1 MSALDGP
8 GGTLDVLAI
17 AAGGGALGL
26 FAADV
31 AAIMEAGPPARG
43 VPSLDLAPLLGPGA
57 PGAVSRRLRVAAP
70 GAPPFDLVTDGVL
83 AVRSVPRSALVP
95 VPRWLVPLV
104 APLGAEVLLLEADA
118 LVLLVDP
125 AKLAAMCALVEPAGA
140 AAAPTAAAPEV
151 SRE

>member
-1 MSALDGP
+1 MSSLDDP
-8 GGTLDVLAI
+8 GGTVDVLAI

-31 AAIMEAGPPARG
+31 AAITEAGAPATG
-43 VPSLDLAPLLGPGA
+43 VPSLDLAALLGPGV

-83 AVRSVPRSALVP
+83 AVRSVPRGALLP

-104 APLGAEVLLLEADA
+104 APLGAEAMLLEADA

-125 AKLAAMCALVEPAGA
+125 TKLAAMCALAEPASA
-140 AAAPTAAAPEV
+140 AATKAAAPEV